1 MNTRSDRTG
10 QDGKA
15 SDETVS
21 FRPEH
26 FELLFGDCRPERY
39 QAGDYLFMH
48 DDPSDRI
55 YGVLSGI
62 VEISTYSI
70 SGRKLVANIE
80 QSRSLVGEIGAL
92 DTGPR
97 TASAVCLTDCDL
109 VSLNRPQ
116 LMRKL
121 ADNASLAL
129 AMIEI
134 LCLRLRW
141 LNAERNDL
149 ALLKIEARLAK
160 RLLLLGERLADKA
173 GWIGISQSELAAF
186 LGATRESVNK
196 ILNTWRSQK
205 LIDTKRG
212 AIRLLSNHGLQQIAI
227 LEED

>member
-26 FELLFGDCRPERY
+26 FELLFGNCRPERY

-160 RLLLLGERLADKA
+160 RLLLLGDGPSRKGSPEPPKD
-173 GWIGISQSELAAF
+173 F
-186 LGATRESVNK
+186 LRHRPIAPWARCPLPSSSHLFGS
-196 ILNTWRSQK
+196 
-205 LIDTKRG
+205 RG
-212 AIRLLSNHGLQQIAI
+212 FLLV
-227 LEED
+227 E

>member
-1 MNTRSDRTG
+1 MNTRSDRTA

-15 SDETVS
+15 SNEIVS

-26 FELLFGDCRPERY
+26 FELLFSDCRPERY
-39 QAGDYLFMH
+39 QAGEYLFMH

-55 YGVLSGI
+55 YGVVSGI

-80 QSRSLVGEIGAL
+80 QSRSLIGEIGAL
-92 DTGPR
+92 DSGPR
-97 TASAVCLTDCDL
+97 TASAVCLTDCEL

-121 ADNASLAL
+121 AGNASLAL

-212 AIRLLSNHGLQQIAI
+212 AIRLLSKHGLQQIAI